1 MTVYSRFVAIGD
13 STVEGLD
20 DRYPDDPGYRGW
32 ADRLAARLAEQQP
45 GLLYAN
51 LAVRGRL
58 VGQVRAEQLG
68 PALQMRPDLV
78 AVVAGLNDV
87 LRPKCDMDA
96 VIGDLE
102 AIFGA
107 LTAQGAR
114 VVTFTMP
121 DPGAIMPMARSVRP
135 RLALYNDG
143 LRMLVDRHG
152 GALADFDRHP
162 VAGDAR
168 LWSPDRLH
176 ANTPGHAM
184 MADALAY
191 ALDLPGSDDT
201 WDRALPPAQRRRRH
215 QIAAREAR
223 WAGQYMVPWIVRRL
237 RGRSSG
243 DGIVAKRPQLTPV
256 LDTAGPGGAD
266 DQARPLLSPRRAAP
280 RC

>member
-20 DRYPDDPGYRGW
+20 DPYPDDRGYRGW
-32 ADRLAARLAEQQP
+32 ADRLAARLAELQP

-58 VGQVRAEQLG
+58 AGQVREEQLV
-68 PALQMRPDLV
+68 PALEMRPDLV

-87 LRPKCDMDA
+87 LRPRCDVDA
-96 VIGDLE
+96 VIGDLDV
-102 AIFGA
+102 IFGA
-107 LTAQGAR
+107 LAEGGAR

-162 VAGDAR
+162 VAGDPR

-176 ANTPGHAM
+176 ANTPGHAV
-184 MADALAY
+184 MADALAH
-191 ALDLPGSDDT
+191 ALDLPGSDDA
-201 WDRALPPAQRRRRH
+201 WNRSLPPAKPRRRH
-215 QIAAREAR
+215 QIAAREVH
-223 WAGQYMVPWIVRRL
+223 WAGRYMVPWIVRRL

-256 LDTAGPGGAD
+256 LEAGGPG
-266 DQARPLLSPRRAAP
+266 AAAG
-280 RC
+280 